1 MATTFTVH
9 EAKTHLS
16 RLIAR
21 ALDGEEVVIAR
32 GTVPTVRLVP
42 VGDAPAVK
50 PRQPGSMKG
59 QFTYAPDA
67 FDALTDEELA
77 EWGLL

>member
-1 MATTFTVH
+1 MTTVTVH

-21 ALDGEEVVIAR
+21 VLDGEEVVIAR
-32 GTVPTVRLVP
+32 GKEPKVRLVP
-42 VGDAPAVK
+42 VDQPAPFK
-50 PRQPGSMKG
+50 PRVPGSMDG
-59 QFTYAPDA
+59 QFTATPDA
-67 FDALTDEELA
+67 FDPLTDDELR

>member
-1 MATTFTVH
+1 MATTVTVH

-21 ALDGEEVVIAR
+21 ALEGEDVVIAR
-32 GTVPTVRLVP
+32 GTVPKVRLVP
-42 VGDAPAVK
+42 VENASVHP
-50 PRQPGSMKG
+50 PRVPGSMKG